1 MRHHKG
7 TRIRASGIAV
17 AAAAALMA
25 LGGGSAW
32 AGSSGDTFYLSKTKK
47 TFVSFM
53 IGAGSD
59 QVTKLGYT
67 ARKLPCDRGKPLKG
81 MAVFGLGQAPIQENL
96 LGQPF
101 FESFWAPGVPGWGG
115 ISGKI
120 RDTSV
125 KGSLFLQA
133 TRKVDHKTVWCRT
146 GYRTWTAKPVSEE
159 TWLAAREEQGYIEEL
174 RTPR

>member
-1 MRHHKG
+1 MKRRTG
-7 TRIRASGIAV
+7 TRVIWIAAAV
-17 AAAAALMA
+17 AAAASMA
-25 LGGGSAW
+25 LGAGSAS
-32 AGSSGDTFYLSKTKK
+32 AGSSGDAFYLSQSKN
-47 TFVSFM
+47 TFVSFK
-53 IGAGSD
+53 IGSGSN

-67 ARKLPCDRGKPLKG
+67 ARKLPCDKGKPLKG